1 MNWRSTSVASTL
13 IVALLVVLT
22 LDVTG
27 APLAHLGPALTAPSN
42 APVPGVPPSAG
53 GSVCITGA
61 GGSGSVAD
69 VLLFAPPL
77 PPSLVSAA
85 VAQAGTAVVDPETAD
100 ARGVVLA
107 VREDS
112 ERSAIGPLAPGAL
125 DRVRLELGTD
135 GWVWAGWADHPL
147 TVWQEWRTGGAP
159 GEPRGAVAARCVPS
173 DAPRWTVLGLRTD
186 RGNESLLRIVNP
198 YVADAT
204 FAVTLIT
211 PDGPV
216 DPIALR
222 NISVPSGARITV
234 RLNDHVPEQSD
245 VAALVTVGA
254 GRVAVEGLQRAV
266 SGVGGVEG
274 VSVVPAVTAPSVT
287 WTMPWVP
294 LGADVDGAIWVLNP
308 EPRTVVVQLTL
319 HTAQGTAV
327 AEGLDSVEVGPGAL
341 VHIGSSDLALDGRQV
356 LGVTLRSETTAVFV
370 AAGAQFLAA
379 ADAADAAGTG
389 VVRYAASPAADPE
402 WSIAGTSD
410 PQRDTT
416 LHVVNL
422 AETDASL
429 RVTLTTIRTAT
440 ADGEASA
447 DGEGSTDVEAST
459 DAEASEGSVTS
470 VLEPGQLA
478 PGGVARIPLPLEG
491 AGAWSAVVTGG
502 PALVVSRTTLGRELL
517 EPVAT
522 DAVASRT
529 WLIPARALSGRSL
542 DGWVARLGTPADLRR
557 EARAVGE
564 DDDRLDEPSGAAG
577 RP

>member
-1 MNWRSTSVASTL
+1 MNRRSTSIAGTL
-13 IVALLVVLT
+13 AAALLVVLT
-22 LDVTG
+22 LGVTG
-27 APLAHLGPALTAPSN
+27 APLAHLGPALTARSA
-42 APVPGVPPSAG
+42 APVPGVPPNAG
-53 GSVCITGA
+53 GSVCISGA
-61 GGSGSVAD
+61 GDIDPIAD
-69 VLLFAPPL
+69 VLLFAPT
-77 PPSLVSAA
+77 
-85 VAQAGTAVVDPETAD
+85 GVVDSETPD

-107 VREDS
+107 VREDIA
-112 ERSAIGPLAPGAL
+112 RSAVGPLAPGAL
-125 DRVRLELGTD
+125 DRVRLDLGSN

-173 DAPRWTVLGLRTD
+173 DAPLWTVLGLRTD
-186 RGNESLLRIVNP
+186 GGNESLLRIVNP
-198 YVADAT
+198 HVVDAT

-234 RLNDHVPEQSD
+234 RVNDHVPEQSD
-245 VAALVTVGA
+245 VAAVVTVGA

-274 VSVVPAVTAPSVT
+274 VSVVPAVTVPSVT

-294 LGADVDGAIWVLNP
+294 LGADVDGAVWVLNP
-308 EPRTVVVQLTL
+308 EPRAVIVQLTL

-341 VHIGSSDLALDGRQV
+341 VRIESSALALDGRQV

-370 AAGAQFLAA
+370 AAGAQFL
-379 ADAADAAGTG
+379 AADAAGTG

-410 PQRDTT
+410 PQRDTM

-422 AETDASL
+422 AETDAPL
-429 RVTLTTIRTAT
+429 RVTLTTTSDT
-440 ADGEASA
+440 ADGEA
-447 DGEGSTDVEAST
+447 TAS
-459 DAEASEGSVTS
+459 SVTA

-478 PGGVARIPLPLEG
+478 PGGVARILLPLEG
-491 AGAWSAVVTGG
+491 PGVWSAVVTGG
-502 PALVVSRTTLGRELL
+502 PALVVSRTTVGRVLL

-522 DAVASRT
+522 DAIASRS
-529 WLIPARALSGRSL
+529 WLSPARALSGRSL
-542 DGWVARLGTPADLRR
+542 DGWVARLGTPADLRG
-557 EARAVGE
+557 EARALG
-564 DDDRLDEPSGAAG
+564 DDADRLDGPSGAAG
-577 RP
+577 RS

>member
-1 MNWRSTSVASTL
+1 MNRRSTSVATML

-22 LDVTG
+22 LGVTG
-27 APLAHLGPALTAPSN
+27 APLARLGPALTAPSN

-61 GGSGSVAD
+61 GASDHVAD

-77 PPSLVSAA
+77 PPSL
-85 VAQAGTAVVDPETAD
+85 QRAVVAPPGAVVVDAETPD
-100 ARGVVLA
+100 ARGVILA
-107 VREDS
+107 VREDIA
-112 ERSAIGPLAPGAL
+112 RSAIGPLAPGAL
-125 DRVRLELGTD
+125 DRVRLDLGTD
-135 GWVWAGWADHPL
+135 GWAWAGWADHPL
-147 TVWQEWRTGGAP
+147 TVWHEWRTGGAP

-186 RGNESLLRIVNP
+186 GGNESLLRIVNP

-222 NISVPSGARITV
+222 NISVPSGARTTV

-294 LGADVDGAIWVLNP
+294 LGADVDGAVWVLNP

-327 AEGLDSVEVGPGAL
+327 AEGLDNVEVGPGAL
-341 VHIGSSDLALDGRQV
+341 VRIESSDLALDGRQV

-379 ADAADAAGTG
+379 DAARTG
-389 VVRYAASPAADPE
+389 IVRYAASPAADPE

-422 AETDASL
+422 AETDAPL
-429 RVTLTTIRTAT
+429 RVTLTTTRTAT
-440 ADGEASA
+440 ADGAASA
-447 DGEGSTDVEAST
+447 DGEASG
-459 DAEASEGSVTS
+459 DGEASESSVTS

-478 PGGVARIPLPLEG
+478 PGGVARIQLPLEG
-491 AGAWSAVVTGG
+491 ASAWSAVVTGG

-542 DGWVARLGTPADLRR
+542 DGWVARLWTPADLRR
-557 EARAVGE
+557 EVRAVGE
-564 DDDRLDEPSGAAG
+564 DDDRLDAQPGAAG